1 MRTRLFH
8 IYIAATTEKRKKKKS
23 CLISKLQKF
32 SSSTRKRQRQQQQ
45 KKTWMSFFMNRWTK
59 KMKNLSYIDHRI
71 FFRDTFSRV
80 PTRIWLKNS
89 LSRNSRLMPVQVF
102 KAMYL
107 NIPRNT
113 FDCRESLMVS
123 QVTLKKFISTWISK
137 DSSTSLS
144 LMKIRHKNSTWEYP
158 LLSLVH
164 YEFKP

>member
-8 IYIAATTEKRKKKKS
+8 IYIAAGRGRRRKVVSFRNCKSFHLVRGKEGSRGRRLGCHFSWIDEQKRWKTCPTLTIGSFSETLLVES
-23 CLISKLQKF
+23 CI
-32 SSSTRKRQRQQQQ
+32 
-45 KKTWMSFFMNRWTK
+45 W
-59 KMKNLSYIDHRI
+59 
-71 FFRDTFSRV
+71 
-80 PTRIWLKNS
+80 IWLKNS

>member
-8 IYIAATTEKRKKKKS
+8 IYIGEEKKS

-32 SSSTRKRQRQQQQ
+32 SSSTRKRQRQQRLGCHFSWIDEQ
-45 KKTWMSFFMNRWTK
+45 KRWKNCPTLTTGFFSETLLVESCIW
-59 KMKNLSYIDHRI
+59 
-71 FFRDTFSRV
+71 
-80 PTRIWLKNS
+80 IWLKNS

-137 DSSTSLS
+137 DSSTSDFNE
-144 LMKIRHKNSTWEYP
+144 NSAQKFHMRISAAW
-158 LLSLVH
+158 VH